1 MTTNE
6 RSFLCIKCN
15 TMKAATDYEAGPLA
29 RSFYICRPCHNRM
42 NVERRRRDPAARIL
56 GRVRMQ
62 CKRSGVPTTLK
73 LKDFRRL
80 LEAEDRT
87 YVEADMVSCCRIR
100 DSEPLGEGNVK
111 LFRRG
116 RIINAGVGASDS
128 EDAEVERSAGFDEHR
143 QTIELSAV

>member
-1 MTTNE
+1 
-6 RSFLCIKCN
+6 
-15 TMKAATDYEAGPLA
+15 
-29 RSFYICRPCHNRM
+29 
-42 NVERRRRDPAARIL
+42 
-56 GRVRMQ
+56 MQ

-128 EDAEVERSAGFDEHR
+128 EDAEVERS
-143 QTIELSAV
+143 TIELSAV